1 MYRRRLRNLDIF
13 IAGGT
18 ALLGGAAYV
27 AKVPGPLQVV
37 LGIALFFAP
46 GYLWSAAILHHWLP
60 GVERV
65 LTSAGLTLILPI
77 IGGFLFYALHIP
89 LFRGDWVGM
98 LVVLTLL
105 GLVAVAVQRLRG
117 APEDQAPEP
126 PRRGDGP
133 DRGRPGRNQPER
145 GWLSPLNLS
154 AYGLAVLVGLGA
166 VGFSVKNAEAEK
178 EPANTVLTMSPVR
191 GDGTKADLS
200 VTNHEGAQ
208 ESYELKLLSTVGKV
222 TKTTTWKISLSDG
235 QTWDK
240 KIAYTAAQP
249 SKSTPVMTADLYKL
263 PDTTTIYRYV
273 DNGESTK

>member
-1 MYRRRLRNLDIF
+1 MYRRRRRNIDIF

-46 GYLWSAAILHHWLP
+46 GYLWSEAILSHWLP

-77 IGGFLFYALHIP
+77 IGGFLFFALHIP

-105 GLVAVAVQRLRG
+105 GLVAVAVQRLR
-117 APEDQAPEP
+117 AVPEDEPPQPSEP
-126 PRRGDGP
+126 PRRGE
-133 DRGRPGRNQPER
+133 QPER

-178 EPANTVLTMSPVR
+178 QPSNTVLTMSQVR
-191 GDGTKADLS
+191 GNATKGDLS

-208 ESYELKLLSTVGKV
+208 ESYELKLLTTVGKV
-222 TKTTTWKISLSDG
+222 TKTTTWKFSLSDG
-235 QTWDK
+235 QEWDK
-240 KIAYTAAQP
+240 TIAYTAVQP
-249 SKSTPVMTADLYKL
+249 SKNTPTITADLYKL
-263 PDTTTIYRYV
+263 PDTKTVYRDA
-273 DNGESTK
+273 DNGESGK